1 MKNKL
6 IRLCSKTRNP
16 TLGVIV
22 AIVVAVWV
30 ANAEPHVLSA
40 VCQGETT
47 SQQGATERFHK
58 A

>member
-6 IRLCSKTRNP
+6 TRLCSKTRNP

-22 AIVVAVWV
+22 AIIVAVWV
-30 ANAEPHVLSA
+30 ANAEAHVLSA

-47 SQQGATERFHK
+47 SKQGATE
-58 A
+58 